1 LLHETIFYSHN
12 FVHYHLGSCTL
23 PTEASAVVS
32 TPRRLR
38 ANAETAVKIAEA
50 VLIPVYGEKEII
62 SERPF
67 KAVLADNIWRVSGTF
82 HCDAARC
89 FGGVAEVNISKK
101 SGQILRMIHG
111 M

>member
-1 LLHETIFYSHN
+1 MRRYFIATILFIII
-12 FVHYHLGSCTL
+12 L
-23 PTEASAVVS
+23 VVAHS
-32 TPRRLR
+32 QPKP
-38 ANAETAVKIAEA
+38 APSFQPKEGYVPNAETAVKIAEA